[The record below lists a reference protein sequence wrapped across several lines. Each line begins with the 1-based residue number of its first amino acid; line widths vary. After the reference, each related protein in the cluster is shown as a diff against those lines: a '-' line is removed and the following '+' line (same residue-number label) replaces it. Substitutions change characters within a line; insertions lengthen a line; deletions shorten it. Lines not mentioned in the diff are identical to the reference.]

1 MKREKTEK
9 AQASVFFRSSLW
21 AEHPL
26 QLLILLGLMAV
37 IATKVAERHF
47 LSVRGHGAGAGIE
60 GERALQVDPPA
71 ESERPEPAQPAENI
85 GAPHRGKS
93 EAISDSSG
101 QLFDVTF
108 YSHGCILPRHGK
120 ERHARRAANGRWP
133 IADKTIAADPSIPFG
148 TELLI
153 EGLGFRTVG
162 DRGSAIKGR
171 RIDVFVDSC
180 REAREFGRRWLRVYP
195 VPQETTREAL
205 W

>member
-1 MKREKTEK
+1 MILRPSTLIRGACITWVVTMGLCLYLGEAWA
-9 AQASVFFRSSLW
+9 AQ
-21 AEHPL
+21 
-26 QLLILLGLMAV
+26 
-37 IATKVAERHF
+37 ERHF
-47 LSVRGHGAGAGIE
+47 LSVRVHGAGAGIE
-60 GERALQVDPPA
+60 GEQAQESGPPP

-101 QLFDVTF
+101 QLFELTA
-108 YSHGCILPRHGK
+108 YSHFCTLPRSG
-120 ERHARRAANGRWP
+120 RDSHARRAANGRWP

-180 REAREFGRRWLRVYP
+180 REALAFGRRWLRVYP
-195 VPQETTREAL
+195 VPAETTKETL